1 MPGSAA
7 ARSDRVILHDA
18 TLREIAARRCATQDV
33 LGETPSLGATR
44 LQAYGVAVSRV
55 GRRGDDALDTPP
67 FLVTVLRMNPSVDLT
82 DELVERYRKITSATA
97 YSGTWQLAPPGG
109 QEWFASAN
117 YQLCLMRGVKQM
129 TPGKKMVGR
138 ARTLRFVPSRPDL
151 LKITRRGGDSPE
163 YRAMARCGPG
173 DVLVVEAHTFD
184 EYACILGNMKTRML
198 WHQQAEGL
206 VTDGAIRDL
215 QMISDDYGLSVFA
228 ANRSPAGNL
237 PFLEAY
243 EENEPV
249 NVGGVLVLPGDM
261 IVADDD
267 GVVVVPADC
276 AEEVINWIEEQEEA
290 EEWVIRLI
298 DEERVPPGTY
308 YPISAETKERF
319 RAWKREQGE
328 K

>member
-1 MPGSAA
+1 LPGSAA

-18 TLREIAARRCATQDV
+18 TLREIAAHRYATQDV
-33 LGETPSLGATR
+33 FGETSSLGATR
-44 LQAYGVAVSRV
+44 LQAYGVAVSGV

-97 YSGTWQLAPPGG
+97 YSGTSQLAPPDG

-117 YQLCLMRGVKQM
+117 Y
-129 TPGKKMVGR
+129 
-138 ARTLRFVPSRPDL
+138 
-151 LKITRRGGDSPE
+151 
-163 YRAMARCGPG
+163 
-173 DVLVVEAHTFD
+173 
-184 EYACILGNMKTRML
+184 ACILGNMKPRML
-198 WHQQAEGL
+198 WHQHAEGL
-206 VTDGAIRDL
+206 VTDGAIGDL

-261 IVADDD
+261 IAADDD
-267 GVVVVPADC
+267 DDDDDDVVVEPADC
-276 AEEVINWIEEQEEA
+276 AQEVINWIEEQEEA

-319 RAWKREQGE
+319 RAWKRGQGE

>member
-1 MPGSAA
+1 MEPAIELS
-7 ARSDRVILHDA
+7 
-18 TLREIAARRCATQDV
+18 
-33 LGETPSLGATR
+33 
-44 LQAYGVAVSRV
+44 
-55 GRRGDDALDTPP
+55 
-67 FLVTVLRMNPSVDLT
+67 

-97 YSGTWQLAPPGG
+97 YSGTWRLAPPDG

-117 YQLCLMRGVKQM
+117 YQLCLMRGVNQM
-129 TPGKKMVGR
+129 TPGKKLIGR

-151 LKITRRGGDSPE
+151 LKITRRGEDSPE

-184 EYACILGNMKTRML
+184 EYSCILGNMKTRML
-198 WHQQAEGL
+198 WHRQAEGL

-215 QMISDDYGLSVFA
+215 QMISDDYDLSVFA

-249 NVGGVLVLPGDM
+249 NVGGVLVMPGDL

-267 GVVVVPADC
+267 GVVVVPSDR
-276 AEEVINWIEEQEEA
+276 AEEVIDWIEEQEEA
-290 EEWVIRLI
+290 EQWVIDLI
-298 DEERVPPGTY
+298 DKEQVPPGKY

-319 RAWKREQGE
+319 RRETQAGQD
-328 K
+328 